1 MPSPMRV
8 SPTFLDAGIGRYRRW
23 LQMEEL
29 LDQIRVCHQP
39 QNREC
44 TRPHRA
50 GTVNLPYFTG
60 SDAARPLASNREIT
74 ALSRQ
79 KETSEGAESRAKIS
93 HWLCRASNVLQNQF
107 TGTKPKSRYGRMNR
121 RRHRGGQALYLAG
134 LLRPRCAVTRRVWC
148 VPGLAGAKS
157 RAPGFPEHWSMLLQ
171 HLSHL
176 ARLLGPPRLHRRRRW
191 PRTLS
196 RHCFCRRT

>member
-1 MPSPMRV
+1 MLPSPKNHPPHH
-8 SPTFLDAGIGRYRRW
+8 SITSSARR
-23 LQMEEL
+23 QHG
-29 LDQIRVCHQP
+29 CS
-39 QNREC
+39 
-44 TRPHRA
+44 RPIA
-50 GTVNLPYFTG
+50 
-60 SDAARPLASNREIT
+60 EIT
-74 ALSRQ
+74 ALNRQ

-134 LLRPRCAVTRRVWC
+134 LLRPRRAVTRRVWC

>member
-1 MPSPMRV
+1 MHLVEGAHVAGGDSRPSFVKASGRMAHVSMPRGGHPPHHSIT
-8 SPTFLDAGIGRYRRW
+8 SSARRQHGC
-23 LQMEEL
+23 L
-29 LDQIRVCHQP
+29 
-39 QNREC
+39 
-44 TRPHRA
+44 RPIA
-50 GTVNLPYFTG
+50 
-60 SDAARPLASNREIT
+60 EIT
-74 ALSRQ
+74 ALNRQ

-134 LLRPRCAVTRRVWC
+134 LLRPRRAVTRRVWC
-148 VPGLAGAKS
+148 VPGLAEAKS

>member
-1 MPSPMRV
+1 MRALV
-8 SPTFLDAGIGRYRRW
+8 QSGSLARRQHGRS
-23 LQMEEL
+23 
-29 LDQIRVCHQP
+29 
-39 QNREC
+39 
-44 TRPHRA
+44 RPIA
-50 GTVNLPYFTG
+50 
-60 SDAARPLASNREIT
+60 EIT

-121 RRHRGGQALYLAG
+121 RRHRGGQALWGGQASYLAG

-157 RAPGFPEHWSMLLQ
+157 RAPGFPEHRSIL
-171 HLSHL
+171 
-176 ARLLGPPRLHRRRRW
+176 
-191 PRTLS
+191 
-196 RHCFCRRT
+196 